1 MVNKLHLALAFILI
15 LVAAACTTPQVPGQ
29 GVAQPTY
36 IPTFG
41 VDEYNS
47 RIATTDALAASAR
60 ATRDA
65 IIFAETRVATD
76 ATAAAAAIATS
87 TAAAANA
94 AATATSAVE
103 MATAEALTVRQTEV
117 AMSMTGT
124 AAAFSSSHAATI
136 QAQLVIQNQQAMDAA
151 ATQTAID
158 NDIRRSQAQRE
169 ANWAN
174 FMRAFPY
181 LVTVVIMSGLVF
193 AAAFLVYKEKGQVQV
208 INGNVLMVKANGQ
221 DQPTIY
227 DIGPPLI
234 AAGTPRAQAALAA
247 ANDLAE
253 GEIEGEVEDVK
264 PADWGK
270 FTQWRDE
277 RFLPIGITMNRR
289 RPILINRN
297 TEPHVIIFGGTGSG
311 KTTSG
316 LIPYLSAMVG
326 AGVHAVIVNARG
338 SDFTPFESHPGVTM
352 APRVDRDQAPEMLA
366 SLLSTMVTEID
377 RRDRVLH
384 RYGVQSWY
392 QLPASAGESGE
403 FLVAVDEFL
412 AIVVTSRTIDP
423 KLADLFWAKLINLTS
438 EGRKYGV
445 FVALTMTEPTARALG
460 NDGMT
465 VRGQMARMGFNM
477 KNAAASRSILDNPR
491 GFANGSSGLPLG
503 QFIASVNG
511 ATQRAI
517 AFHPTPQQV
526 SAFLNERRGRTT
538 ILPDEIMELTSGA
551 WSRDASDMQR
561 LFAGDATEQQPRT
574 PQPHPETA
582 RILALY
588 REGKSGR
595 AIEAEVFGYTGGE
608 AYKVVSQVTSQYG

>member
-15 LVAAACTTPQVPGQ
+15 LVAAACTTPQVPGP

-47 RIATTDALAASAR
+47 RIATTDALAAAAR
-60 ATRDA
+60 ATRDT
-65 IIFAETRVATD
+65 IIFTETRVATD

-87 TAAAANA
+87 TQAAADA
-94 AATATSAVE
+94 AATATAAVE

-234 AAGTPRAQAALAA
+234 AAGAPRAQAALAA
-247 ANDLAE
+247 ANDIVD
-253 GEIEGEVEDVK
+253 GEFESDDVK

-270 FTQWRDE
+270 FTQWRDD

-352 APRVDRDQAPEMLA
+352 APRVDRDQAPGMLA

-491 GFANGSSGLPLG
+491 GFTNGSSGLPLG

-526 SAFLNERRGRTT
+526 AAFLNERRGRTT
-538 ILPDEIMELTSGA
+538 LLPDEIMELTSGA

-561 LFAGDATEQQPRT
+561 LFAGDEAEQQSRT
-574 PQPHPETA
+574 PQPHPEAA